1 MCRKRMSLRL
11 RCSEHM
17 NYKEVNDLEYTE
29 DEMKDF
35 YYTAVRMNT
44 PVDYKVMRE
53 MSDSGLISS
62 HRQLYELADMPAE
75 YIDDYK
81 ISDNARKKIHEWI
94 ENKGKVEKA
103 CEGYM
108 NTASQNGVFV
118 LSVHSKWYP
127 VNFRMLGGMP
137 NVIYCKGR
145 KDLIRKASNQ
155 GTVAMVGSRNASSY
169 ALYATESYSRDLSL
183 RGITVVSG
191 MALGVDRTAHLAAL
205 EGDGST
211 IAVLAGGPDN
221 IYPPDNRDLYRR
233 IVESG
238 LILSEMPPGQ
248 QPLRQYF
255 PSRNRLI
262 AGLSDC
268 TLVMEAGE
276 YSGTL
281 HTASFAAAQ
290 GKEVF
295 VLPNNIYC
303 ENAVGGL
310 RLLEDGCCVLY
321 SIDNVI
327 DSVSQAILCRKME
340 FPEFRDEEVEAAPV
354 MDIRQADK
362 NKLAELRVKASKV
375 PDEVTEDEWGLLI
388 EDKLSV
394 RPLDIDS
401 LSGLLGLPFYRLS
414 ELLVG
419 LQLTGRVVLENGK
432 YALTF
437 F

>member
-1 MCRKRMSLRL
+1 
-11 RCSEHM
+11 M
-17 NYKEVNDLEYTE
+17 NCHEVKDMEYTE

-44 PVDYKVMRE
+44 PVDYKVIRE
-53 MSDSGLISS
+53 MFDSGLISS
-62 HRQLYELADMPAE
+62 HRQLYDISEKPVSF
-75 YIDDYK
+75 ICDYN
-81 ISDNARKKIHEWI
+81 ISDNASKKIREWL
-94 ENKGKVEKA
+94 ENNGKVENA
-103 CEGYM
+103 CEVYM
-108 NTASQNGVFV
+108 NTASENNVFV
-118 LSVHSKWYP
+118 ISKYSKWYP
-127 VNFRMLGGMP
+127 ENFRVLGGMP
-137 NVIYCKGR
+137 DVLYCKGR
-145 KDLIRKASNQ
+145 KELVRSASSN

-191 MALGVDRTAHLAAL
+191 MAMGVDRTAHLAAL
-205 EGDGST
+205 EGTGST

-221 IYPPDNRDLYRR
+221 IYPSENFDLYKKIADR
-233 IVESG
+233 G
-238 LILSEMPPGQ
+238 LLISEMPPGQ
-248 QPLRQYF
+248 KPLRQYF

-281 HTASFAAAQ
+281 HTASFAASQ

-310 RLLEDGCCVLY
+310 KLLEDGCCVLY

-327 DSVSQAILCRKME
+327 DSVSQAIICRKME
-340 FPEFRDEEVEAAPV
+340 FPECQDEEDRYVSPV
-354 MDIRQADK
+354 DVRQNDK
-362 NKLAELRVKASKV
+362 NRLTEIRLKASKV
-375 PDEVTEDEWGLLI
+375 PDEVTQDEWKLLI

-414 ELLVG
+414 ELLVD